1 MVSKRLVELCQR
13 DESITSLARNQTR
26 DCSHLRRQLLSERQ
40 HRKRTDSKSSSTSS
54 GSSLSSKS
62 SSSFS
67 SSVNSHD
74 SSYDEAEAEH
84 LDTLAQCGSFT
95 DRPSDLFL
103 KILGNVLQTLE
114 KHPLDGMCS
123 PSLIATTG
131 VMPLSIVSV
140 SVASAYACNLN

>member
-1 MVSKRLVELCQR
+1 MVSKWLVELCQR
-13 DESITSLARNQTR
+13 DESITSLARNQTK
-26 DCSHLRRQLLSERQ
+26 DCSHLRRQLLSKRQ
-40 HRKRTDSKSSSTSS
+40 YRKGTDSKASATSS

-67 SSVNSHD
+67 SSLNSHD
-74 SSYDEAEAEH
+74 SSFNEAEAEEEK
-84 LDTLAQCGSFT
+84 LDILAQCGSFT
-95 DRPSDLFL
+95 DSPSDLFL
-103 KILGNVLQTLE
+103 KILGDVLQTLE

-140 SVASAYACNLN
+140 SVASICIPL